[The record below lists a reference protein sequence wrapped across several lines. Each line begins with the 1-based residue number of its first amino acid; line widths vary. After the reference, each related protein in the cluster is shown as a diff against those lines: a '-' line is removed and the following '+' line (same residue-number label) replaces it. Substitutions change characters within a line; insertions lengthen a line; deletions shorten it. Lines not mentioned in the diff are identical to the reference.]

1 MSSSGIQQICV
12 SYFSTTSCSE
22 VVDNVLA
29 TSIPLMDYNN
39 SVLHVTVTAHVQW
52 CDINITSSSAV
63 EVMSEFYYTPM
74 HQEHNILGYYDIK
87 SITIINN
94 GSSNGTVC
102 IQCNYITGAD
112 STGCIVSL
120 SNTTM
125 YNITINSTSGDIDCI
140 DQVMK
145 GLYSIVVYQIVNE
158 KIVKVIFLEDENV
171 LLGYMNSSSS

>member
-22 VVDNVLA
+22 VVEVVDNVLA
-29 TSIPLMDYNN
+29 TSIPLMDYDN
-39 SVLHVTVTAHVQW
+39 SVLNVTVGVQ
-52 CDINITSSSAV
+52 CGSINITSNSIQQL
-63 EVMSEFYYTPM
+63 MSELM
-74 HQEHNILGYYDIK
+74 NNIISHNYNDALGYYDIQ

-120 SNTTM
+120 SSSNTV
-125 YNITINSTSGDIDCI
+125 YNYIIAINSTSDDVIGCI
-140 DQVMK
+140 DDVIA
-145 GLYSIVVYQIVNE
+145 GLYSVVVYQIQQDGAITVVE
-158 KIVKVIFLEDENV
+158 KRV
-171 LLGYMNSSSS
+171 Y

>member
-1 MSSSGIQQICV
+1 MSC
-12 SYFSTTSCSE
+12 
-22 VVDNVLA
+22 
-29 TSIPLMDYNN
+29 
-39 SVLHVTVTAHVQW
+39 
-52 CDINITSSSAV
+52 
-63 EVMSEFYYTPM
+63 
-74 HQEHNILGYYDIK
+74 EHNILGYYDIK

-102 IQCNYITGAD
+102 IQCNYITGAN

-125 YNITINSTSGDIDCI
+125 YNITISSTSGEIDCI

-145 GLYSIVVYQIVNE
+145 GLYSIVVYQVNLNE
-158 KIVKVIFLEDENV
+158 KIVKVIFLEYENV